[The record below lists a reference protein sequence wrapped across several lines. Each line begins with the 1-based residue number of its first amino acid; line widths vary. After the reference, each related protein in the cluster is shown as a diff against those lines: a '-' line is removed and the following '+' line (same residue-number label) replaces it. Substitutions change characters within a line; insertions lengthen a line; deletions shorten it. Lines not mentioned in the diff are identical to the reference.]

1 MGIRFRRSIK
11 IAPGLK
17 VNINKKSIGITAG
30 VRGAHASINTKG
42 DVTKT
47 VGIPGS
53 GLSYVDRHSIRK
65 KEYVRREPSVSA
77 KVDVQIKQK
86 SSNPIWPKIGSI
98 AFIILAVILL
108 LLGLISFYPPAD
120 TVPGIICIMLSVI
133 CFIAARH
140 YKQKS

>member
-17 VNINKKSIGITAG
+17 VNINKKSVGITAG

-53 GLSYVDRHSIRK
+53 GLSYVDRHNINMSDDKTANDNISNAPDRPTP
-65 KEYVRREPSVSA
+65 VT
-77 KVDVQIKQK
+77 
-86 SSNPIWPKIGSI
+86 NPILYKS
-98 AFIILAVILL
+98 LRILL
-108 LLGLISFYPPAD
+108 LILSVFAFTLGLLSFYPPAD
-120 TVPGIICIMLSVI
+120 NFAGVLCVFISVVL
-133 CFIAARH
+133 FKIASWI
-140 YKQKS
+140 KKSKL